1 MTERSPLD
9 HFGVLVGVTL
19 VIAGIALTAAQL
31 LGLRVVGLGWP
42 LLVIVPGVL
51 FLLAAFSVPRGR
63 GISYLAVPGMMILAT
78 GVVFQAQ
85 TVTGD
90 WQSWSY
96 AWALIAPTAL
106 GLGLLIA
113 GARERSRV
121 VRVVGASLLGAGALL
136 FVLAEWFFVRILGV
150 GGQGLGWAFGLVMP
164 AVFVLLGIFVIT
176 WGIRRAR

>member
-19 VIAGIALTAAQL
+19 VIAGIALTVAQL
-31 LGLRVVGLGWP
+31 IGLRIVGLGWP

-51 FLLAAFSVPRGR
+51 IVLAAFSVPRGR
-63 GISYLAVPGMMILAT
+63 GISYLAVPGLMILAT
-78 GVVFQAQ
+78 GIVLQVQ
-85 TVTGD
+85 TVTED

-106 GLGLLIA
+106 GLGLLVA

-121 VRVVGASLLGAGALL
+121 VRIVGASLLGAGALL

-150 GGQGLGWAFGLVMP
+150 GGPGLGWAFGLVMP
-164 AVFVLLGIFVIT
+164 ALFVLLGIFVIV